1 MNKKSEITKEVIEEK
16 IVSKPTKKAFKV
28 GLVTKSSIVYDDDG
42 VSKFISR
49 KGHEN
54 LVIGD
59 ILKI

>member
-1 MNKKSEITKEVIEEK
+1 VNKKQEIIEEK
-16 IVSKPTKKAFKV
+16 VVSKPIKKEFKV

-42 VSKFISR
+42 VSKFVSR
-49 KGHEN
+49 KGYEN